1 MALSAS
7 QRASLPDS
15 AFAYIDGRGRRMLPI
30 HDAAHVRNA
39 LARFGQVRFEDDASR
54 DRARK
59 RLLNAARKFGIV
71 PVGFIEG
78 EVRSARQA
86 RSAAAGRL
94 PSGSVTFLL
103 TDIERST
110 VLLARLGDGYA
121 RLLRDVRG
129 MIRQSVRE
137 FGGYEVDSHAD
148 GYFGAFRKA
157 LPAIQS
163 AVALQRAL
171 AARAWPEDLE
181 CKVRMGIHTGRPTL
195 TETGYIGLSVHAAAR
210 ICSAAHG
217 GQIVVSSAART
228 AAGALPRG
236 VRLRSLGRHRL
247 AGLPRTEWLYQ
258 VESEG
263 LATGFPPP
271 RVLAASAASDGE
283 R

>member
-1 MALSAS
+1 MALSS
-7 QRASLPDS
+7 NQRASLPDS
-15 AFAYIDGRGRRMLPI
+15 AFAYIDGRGRRLLPI

-39 LARFGQVRFEDDASR
+39 LARFDQVRFEDDPAR

-78 EVRSARQA
+78 QLRSARQG
-86 RSAAAGRL
+86 RSADAGPL
-94 PSGSVTFLL
+94 PTGSVSFLL
-103 TDIERST
+103 TDIEQST
-110 VLLARLGDGYA
+110 ALLARLGDGYA

-129 MIRQSVRE
+129 MVRQAVRDA
-137 FGGYEVDSHAD
+137 GGYEVDSHAD
-148 GYFGAFRKA
+148 GYFAAFRKA
-157 LPAIQS
+157 LPAIQA

-171 AARAWPEDLE
+171 AARSWPQDLE
-181 CKVRMGIHTGRPTL
+181 CKVRMGIHSGRPTL
-195 TETGYIGLSVHAAAR
+195 TETGYIGLSVHTAAR

-217 GQIVVSSAART
+217 GQIVVSAAART

-236 VRLRSLGRHRL
+236 VRLRSLGRYRL
-247 AGLPRTEWLYQ
+247 AGFPKTEWLYQ

-271 RVLAASAASDGE
+271 RILAAADRPTG

>member
-15 AFAYIDGRGRRMLPI
+15 AFAYIDGRGRRLLPI
-30 HDAAHVRNA
+30 HDAGHVRNA
-39 LARFGQVRFEDDASR
+39 FARFDQVRFEDDAAR

-59 RLLNAARKFGIV
+59 RLLNAARRFGIV

-78 EVRSARQA
+78 QLRSARQA

-94 PSGSVTFLL
+94 PTGAVTFLL
-103 TDIERST
+103 TDIEQST
-110 VLLARLGDGYA
+110 ALLARLGDGYV

-129 MIRQSVRE
+129 MVRQAVRDA
-137 FGGYEVDSHAD
+137 GGYEVDSHAD
-148 GYFGAFRKA
+148 GFFAAFRTA
-157 LPAIQS
+157 LPAIQA

-171 AARAWPEDLE
+171 GARAWPQDLE
-181 CKVRMGIHTGRPTL
+181 CKVRIGIHSGRPTL
-195 TETGYIGLSVHAAAR
+195 TETGYVGLSVHAAAR

-217 GQIVVSSAART
+217 GQIVVSAAART

-236 VRLRSLGRHRL
+236 VRLRSLGRYRL
-247 AGLPRTEWLYQ
+247 AGLPKTEGLYQ

-263 LATGFPPP
+263 LAAGFPPP
-271 RVLAASAASDGE
+271 RILAAAGMPTGQ
-283 R
+283 

>member
-1 MALSAS
+1 MSLSAS

-15 AFAYIDGRGRRMLPI
+15 AFAYIDARGRRLLPI

-39 LARFGQVRFEDDASR
+39 LARFGQVRFEDEAAQS
-54 DRARK
+54 RARK

-78 EVRSARQA
+78 QLRSASQA
-86 RSAAAGRL
+86 RSSAAGRL
-94 PSGSVTFLL
+94 PTGSVTFLL
-103 TDIERST
+103 TDIEGST
-110 VLLARLGDGYA
+110 ALLARLGDGYA

-129 MIRQSVRE
+129 MVRQAVRD

-148 GYFGAFRKA
+148 GYFAAFRRA
-157 LPAIQS
+157 LPAIQA

-171 AARAWPEDLE
+171 AARTWPQDLE

-236 VRLRSLGRHRL
+236 TRLRSLGRHRL
-247 AGLPRTEWLYQ
+247 PGLPKTEWLYQ

-263 LATGFPPP
+263 LTTGFPPP
-271 RVLAASAASDGE
+271 RILAASGTT
-283 R
+283 

>member
-7 QRASLPDS
+7 QRANLPDS
-15 AFAYIDGRGRRMLPI
+15 AFAYIDERGRRLLPI

-39 LARFGQVRFEDDASR
+39 LARFGQVRFEDDAAR

-78 EVRSARQA
+78 QLRSAGQA

-94 PSGSVTFLL
+94 PTGSVTFLL
-103 TDIERST
+103 TDIEQST
-110 VLLARLGDGYA
+110 ALLAQLGDGYA
-121 RLLRDVRG
+121 RLLREVRG
-129 MIRQSVRE
+129 IVRQAVRDA
-137 FGGYEVDSHAD
+137 GGFEVDSHAD
-148 GYFGAFRKA
+148 GYFAAFRRA
-157 LPAIQS
+157 LPAIQA
-163 AVALQRAL
+163 AVALQRVL
-171 AARAWPEDLE
+171 AARTWPKDLE
-181 CKVRMGIHTGRPTL
+181 CKVRIGIHSGRPTL

-228 AAGALPRG
+228 AAGPLPRG
-236 VRLRSLGRHRL
+236 VRLRSLGRHSL
-247 AGLPRTEWLYQ
+247 PGLPKAEWLYQ

-271 RVLAASAASDGE
+271 RILAAAGFPNGK
-283 R
+283 